1 MVAVTC
7 YYKKLEILR
16 RQEKTF
22 RDDKSIY
29 ISGIDFGDGFMDIYI
44 SPTHKV
50 ICTNYV

>member
-22 RDDKSIY
+22 RDDKFIDIY
-29 ISGIDFGDGFMDIYI
+29 GIDFGDGFMDIYI

-50 ICTNYV
+50 IYTKYI